1 MVHIQ
6 EDRWNVVLQLEMLV
20 LLKRLLVFL
29 LGCPALATL
38 HPQCQVRAS
47 WLERKWLIL
56 GFRTASL
63 SLAYSPEV
71 SRADWDQFQRKGG
84 KQAASTQLAQA
95 LHNTV
100 LLAVWVCIG
109 LQGLYPASLILVL
122 SSPKDLVGSSRS
134 FL

>member
-6 EDRWNVVLQLEMLV
+6 EDRWNVVLQLEVLV
-20 LLKRLLVFL
+20 LLLVFL

-38 HPQCQVRAS
+38 HPQCSSQVRAS
-47 WLERKWLIL
+47 WLESKWLIL

-71 SRADWDQFQRKGG
+71 SRAGWDQFQRKGG

-109 LQGLYPASLILVL
+109 LQGLYPTSLILVL